1 LIKQIFNRLSMVKQY
16 PFSILEFPAIGNK
29 IPAIL
34 GAAFAGSLAMN
45 NSNPNRKKFL
55 TFLKAAARLARL
67 SWALARS
74 GKIARE
80 KTS

>member
-1 LIKQIFNRLSMVKQY
+1 MMKQY

-55 TFLKAAARLARL
+55 TFLKAAAHAWHGSPGL
-67 SWALARS
+67 SQEVARS
-74 GKIARE
+74 QGKKPAKRRA
-80 KTS
+80 SP